1 MKAIVTG
8 SAGFIGSH
16 LCEELLSCGYDVTGV
31 DSFLDYYPRTI
42 KESNMKNFQDH
53 PRFRFVEKNIL
64 EVDWNKELSDTD
76 VVFHLA
82 AQAGVRASWSKNFVV
97 YTKNN
102 IEATQLLLEES
113 KKNKLKKFVYASTS
127 SVYGDTDQI
136 PMREGTVLK
145 PVSPYGVTKLAAED
159 LCYLYW
165 KNFGIPCV
173 PLRYF
178 TVYGP
183 RQRPDMAFYRF
194 ILAGL
199 EKRTITVFE
208 DGNQTRDF
216 TFIRDIVR
224 GTILASE
231 KGTDGQVYNLG
242 GGSRITV
249 NEVLKILSEIMG
261 TRLDVIFAEKQSGDM
276 RHTFASIELAKREL
290 GYDPSISLREGL
302 TAEYSWLKDLF
313 QQGHA
318 YRMEK
323 LY

>member
-8 SAGFIGSH
+8 CAGFIGSH
-16 LCEELLSCGYDVTGV
+16 LTEELLRRGYQVTGV
-31 DSFLDYYPRTI
+31 DSFLDYYPRNI
-42 KESNMKNFQDH
+42 KESNMASFEKN
-53 PRFRFVEKNIL
+53 PAFRFIEKNIL
-64 EVDWNKELSDTD
+64 DVDWATELRGQD

-82 AQAGVRASWSKNFVV
+82 AQAGVRASWSKSFII

-113 KKNKLKKFVYASTS
+113 KNSGLKKFVYASTS
-127 SVYGDTDQI
+127 SVYGDTADI
-136 PMREGTVLK
+136 PMQEKSLLK

-173 PLRYF
+173 SLRYF

-199 EKRTITVFE
+199 EGRKITVFE
-208 DGNQTRDF
+208 DGQQTRDF
-216 TFIRDIVR
+216 TYVEDIVR

-231 KGTDGQVYNLG
+231 KGIDGQVYNLG

-249 NEVLKILSEIMG
+249 NDVLNMLSKIMD
-261 TRLDVIFAEKQSGDM
+261 TRLDVEFAEKQKGDM
-276 RHTFASIELAKREL
+276 RHTFASTELAKTQL
-290 GYDPSISLREGL
+290 GYDPSFSVHKGL
-302 TAEYSWLKDLF
+302 TAEFNWLKDLF
-313 QQGHA
+313 SQGQA
-318 YRMEK
+318 YRMS
-323 LY
+323 

>member
-16 LCEELLSCGYDVTGV
+16 LCEELLSRGYEVTGV
-31 DSFLDYYPRTI
+31 DSFLDYYPRVI
-42 KESNMKNFQDH
+42 KESNMKDFQDH
-53 PRFRFVEKNIL
+53 PRFRFIERNIL
-64 EVDWNKELSDTD
+64 DVDWTKELSDTD
-76 VVFHLA
+76 VIFHLA
-82 AQAGVRASWSKNFVV
+82 AQAGVRASWSKSFVI

-113 KKNKLKKFVYASTS
+113 KKSKLKKFVYASTS

-136 PMREGTVLK
+136 PMREGALLK

-165 KNFGIPCV
+165 RNFGIPYV
-173 PLRYF
+173 ALRYF

-199 EKRTITVFE
+199 EGRKITVFE

-216 TFIRDIVR
+216 TFIQDIVR

-231 KGTDGQVYNLG
+231 KGTNGQVYNLG
-242 GGSRITV
+242 GGSRISV
-249 NEVLKILSEIMG
+249 NEVLKMLQEIMD
-261 TRLDVIFAEKQSGDM
+261 TRLDVHFAEKQKGDM
-276 RHTFASIELAKREL
+276 RHTFASTELAKRDL
-290 GYDPSISLREGL
+290 GYDPTFSLRDGL
-302 TAEYSWLKDLF
+302 KEEYSWLKALF
-313 QQGHA
+313 QQGRA

-323 LY
+323 